1 MKFGLLVSRQN
12 QFNQTITSWACH
24 LEVMVRNGIYNG
36 ILTMRPLLALRF
48 VAILIGI
55 AATPA
60 ALAAPC
66 AGFTDVDT
74 TSAFCP
80 NVDWLKNRA
89 VTLGCTSATLY
100 CPGDLVSRLSMA
112 AFMNRLGVALTPAI
126 VYNEAGGG
134 AFDLD
139 TPPAAVCQTA
149 SIASATFPRA
159 AHAGALLTA
168 QLAAT
173 PATVALKIVQSIDN
187 GVNLDSAQSHSRHRG
202 RFRQMGECRRLE
214 RRCAAD
220 SWTSYRFGLRVE
232 RASGGGTGDLTSWSC
247 QLRVMVSSRT
257 GTSSPY

>member
-1 MKFGLLVSRQN
+1 M
-12 QFNQTITSWACH
+12 
-24 LEVMVRNGIYNG
+24 
-36 ILTMRPLLALRF
+36 MRPLRALRF
-48 VAILIGI
+48 AATLIGF
-55 AATPA
+55 ATTPA
-60 ALAAPC
+60 ALSAPC
-66 AGFTDVDT
+66 AGFTDVDA
-74 TSAFCP
+74 TSPFCP

-89 VTLGCTSATLY
+89 VTLGCTTTTLY
-100 CPGDLVSRLSMA
+100 CPDNLVSRLSMA

-126 VYNEAGGG
+126 VYNEASGGT
-134 AFDLD
+134 FDLD

-149 SIASATFPRA
+149 SIPSTTFPRA

-187 GVNLDSAQSHSRHRG
+187 GMTWTPLNLVPASVGGSAKWAN
-202 RFRQMGECRRLE
+202 
-214 RRCAAD
+214 AAVWTSD
-220 SWTSYRFGLRVE
+220 VQLAPGTSYRFGLRVE